1 MTYIWAEEVALQVRP
16 LDAFAK
22 AQFPA
27 LMSGDFQQPVTPAQ
41 RNLALAS

>member
-1 MTYIWAEEVALQVRP
+1 MWAEEVALQVRP

-22 AQFPA
+22 AQFSV
-27 LMSGDFQQPVTPAQ
+27 LRSGDFQQPITPAQ